1 MEKLLLTPG
10 PLSTTM
16 EVKEK
21 MLYDYGSRD
30 SDFLNVIKEVRQKL
44 LQVGINNK
52 EKRSEYETVL
62 MQGSGTFG
70 NESVLNSL
78 IPKNDTNNKLL
89 IISNGKYAERLAKI
103 AKVNMI
109 ETVIYKTIENVDFN
123 YQEIKNIM
131 DQESIKYVA
140 MVHHETSTGQ
150 LNNVSKVG
158 TICQELGKTFII
170 DAMSSFGGIEL
181 DLVNDNIDFLVSSP
195 NKCLEG
201 VPGFCYILC
210 KKNKLL
216 ESKFSTSLSL
226 DILDQWNYMEKT
238 GQFRFTPPTHNIVA
252 FNKALDNHFINGGVA
267 HTKEKY
273 TILNKILVDGMEKLG
288 FQCQIKEELRGNFI
302 TSFYYLNNNFNF
314 DKLYDYLN
322 DNNFVIYPGDT
333 NKNTF
338 RIGNIGNLT
347 IENFQILLVKIEE
360 YVEKL
365 NSNTSNTVSI

>member
-16 EVKEK
+16 EVKQK

-30 SDFLNVIKEVRQKL
+30 SEFLSVIKDVRKKL
-44 LQVGINNK
+44 LEVAIDNE
-52 EKRSEYETVL
+52 EKRNEYETVL

-70 NESVLNSL
+70 NEAVLNSL
-78 IPKNDTNNKLL
+78 ISKNDTNNKLL

-109 ETVIYKTIENVDFN
+109 ETEIYRSVENVEFN
-123 YQEIKNIM
+123 YQEIREIM
-131 DQESIKYVA
+131 NQESIKYVA

-150 LNNVSKVG
+150 LNDVSKVG
-158 TICQELGKTFII
+158 SICRELGKTFII

-181 DLVNDNIDFLVSSP
+181 DLVKDNIDFLVSSP

-210 KKNKLL
+210 KKTKLL

-252 FNKALDNHFINGGVA
+252 FNKALDDHFLNGGVQF
-267 HTKEKY
+267 TLEKY
-273 TILNKILVDGMEKLG
+273 AILNKILVNGMEKLG
-288 FQCQIKEELRGNFI
+288 FQCQIKEELRGHFI
-302 TSFYYLNNNFNF
+302 TSFYYLNDNFNF
-314 DKLYDYLN
+314 DHLYDYLN
-322 DNNFVIYPGDT
+322 ENNFVIYPGDAS
-333 NKNTF
+333 KRTF

-347 IENFQILLVKIEE
+347 VENFNVLLTKIKE
-360 YVEKL
+360 YVIKL
-365 NSNTSNTVSI
+365 DTSNNVTI